1 MLKIVNFL
9 LFATACIQLV
19 QLQIAPVLDID
30 DEKIGYTG
38 TIGER
43 NILVDL
49 KPHLQIR
56 NIDQING
63 ICSYHVFK
71 PNNEEFPFTIDIKDK
86 QTGEA
91 VIEVVKKDLE
101 NSIQKSSSSSNSIQ
115 TDSIEILDGS
125 LSLQQQQQ
133 QQQQETNKEKFILLD
148 CNKRK
153 EFSFFIQAHDCSTPS
168 LPSNK

>member
-1 MLKIVNFL
+1 MFKIANFL
-9 LFATACIQLV
+9 LFSACIQLV

-30 DEKIGYTG
+30 DEKIGYIG

-101 NSIQKSSSSSNSIQ
+101 PIQKSIQ

-125 LSLQQQQQ
+125 LSLQQQQ
-133 QQQQETNKEKFILLD
+133 ETKTKEKFILLD

-153 EFSFFIQAHDCSTPS
+153 EFSFFIQAHDCSTTS

>member
-1 MLKIVNFL
+1 MLKIANFL
-9 LFATACIQLV
+9 LFAACIQLV

-30 DEKIGYTG
+30 DEKIGYIG

-101 NSIQKSSSSSNSIQ
+101 PIQKSIQ

-125 LSLQQQQQ
+125 LSLKQQ
-133 QQQQETNKEKFILLD
+133 QQQQETNTKEKFILLD

>member
-101 NSIQKSSSSSNSIQ
+101 NSIQKSSSNSIQ

-125 LSLQQQQQ
+125 LSLQ